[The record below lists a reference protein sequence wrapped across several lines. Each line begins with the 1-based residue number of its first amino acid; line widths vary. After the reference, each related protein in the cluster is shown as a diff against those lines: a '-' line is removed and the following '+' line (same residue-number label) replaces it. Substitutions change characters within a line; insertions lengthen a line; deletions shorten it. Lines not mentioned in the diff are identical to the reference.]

1 MLALEA
7 YSYKMKKFKPPTF
20 QPLEMHSPYH
30 SKSFAE
36 SVVGLIFHILGS
48 AVLFLVFASV
58 SWALGYAVHL
68 LGMRHPF
75 NPSVL
80 SVLHSV
86 ELWLLYIDICLS
98 GMVLLVG
105 AYRFILEIGGRR

>member
-1 MLALEA
+1 MAI
-7 YSYKMKKFKPPTF
+7 KFTPVPINSD
-20 QPLEMHSPYH
+20 HH
-30 SKSFAE
+30 GKSFAE
-36 SVVGLIFHILGS
+36 SIVGLIFHIVGS

-68 LGMRHPF
+68 LGVRHPF

-86 ELWLLYIDICLS
+86 ELWLLYIDIALS

-105 AYRFILEIGGRR
+105 AYRFILEIGGRK